1 MSLNCSGRKVLSSR
15 ISTVSK
21 LANSRAASQL
31 RALSTNVEQSS
42 LQQHSAWTSSASSTV
57 ESTSFG
63 SKDLN
68 IDPFFSNVLMS
79 TPLAPKQSTLPISE
93 LTTLEHALENNSSET
108 WTKFMLCFENEPE
121 TLANLSRANWSKL
134 FVHVSKQGK
143 DDVNW
148 EHLQIVFTTMVKFGH
163 QLTPTELSI
172 FMNKA
177 SLAGFHNVVQ
187 EVWSHINQSNIP
199 KSILLW
205 NTYMALTCNANPE
218 RWHRK
223 FNARSRLEK
232 EPPITKD
239 PVDIISEMIADGLS
253 PNNKTYEQAIMSLG
267 QSGDLDYASGIISSV
282 WKIKFDNSPLEND
295 EDSPGRVLVGS
306 PFYPKVSTLAAVINA
321 YGVQDQL
328 VEGLKVMQNIK
339 TTYDINISKENSLE
353 LWEAILKWAL
363 LTKEPTGSTPAVA
376 FDAVWQ
382 SITTG
387 YKLKPTTRMYKYKQ
401 RFELSK
407 HNFKGIL
414 DLVPVFL
421 KRNNAKAAGSALFDA
436 TTSMAR
442 HGQAENAISL
452 IQSYVDRYPQLES
465 RAYQAFKYINK
476 SPQVKKFTEQ
486 RARLATPAPAKTSKS
501 KALRWSAIKEK
512 SESSS
517 GLFDPV
523 TV

>member
-1 MSLNCSGRKVLSSR
+1 
-15 ISTVSK
+15 
-21 LANSRAASQL
+21 
-31 RALSTNVEQSS
+31 
-42 LQQHSAWTSSASSTV
+42 
-57 ESTSFG
+57 
-63 SKDLN
+63 
-68 IDPFFSNVLMS
+68 MS
-79 TPLAPKQSTLPISE
+79 TPLAPKQSTLPISK

-143 DDVNW
+143 DDVKW

-339 TTYDINISKENSLE
+339 AHTT
-353 LWEAILKWAL
+353 
-363 LTKEPTGSTPAVA
+363 LTFPK
-376 FDAVWQ
+376 
-382 SITTG
+382 
-387 YKLKPTTRMYKYKQ
+387 KTR
-401 RFELSK
+401 
-407 HNFKGIL
+407 
-414 DLVPVFL
+414 
-421 KRNNAKAAGSALFDA
+421 
-436 TTSMAR
+436 
-442 HGQAENAISL
+442 
-452 IQSYVDRYPQLES
+452 
-465 RAYQAFKYINK
+465 
-476 SPQVKKFTEQ
+476 
-486 RARLATPAPAKTSKS
+486 
-501 KALRWSAIKEK
+501 
-512 SESSS
+512 
-517 GLFDPV
+517 
-523 TV
+523 